1 MSAEGTSAQQGQSR
15 DKPQS
20 QTDQTQSGRDELYTD
35 QVLTQLRNKDIP
47 KKFSKTPPTWSKKD
61 PEDLIDWLEDV
72 EDTLSQHGVTK
83 GRAKIDYALRW
94 MDQKTKR
101 EMEELPAAKGSD
113 WDEFK
118 TALHDCFPEAVA
130 TNQGSKIRL
139 EKIVNEHRLV
149 PLGSLDK
156 ALQYN
161 RAFGTE
167 ARKLMGPENPVI
179 SNSDAV
185 TLYRRGLE
193 DKLIDEV

>member
-1 MSAEGTSAQQGQSR
+1 
-15 DKPQS
+15 
-20 QTDQTQSGRDELYTD
+20 
-35 QVLTQLRNKDIP
+35 
-47 KKFSKTPPTWSKKD
+47 
-61 PEDLIDWLEDV
+61 
-72 EDTLSQHGVTK
+72 
-83 GRAKIDYALRW
+83 KIDYALRW
-94 MDQKTKR
+94 MDRKTKR

-118 TALHDCFPEAVA
+118 TALHDCFLEAVA
-130 TNQGSKIRL
+130 TNQGYKIRL
-139 EKIVNEHRLV
+139 EKIVNEHQLV

-161 RAFGTE
+161 WAFGTE

-193 DKLIDEV
+193 DKLIDEVFREVRATADTVKLL